1 MIAFPVNENLN
12 LGDTVMTSFI
22 TTPIF
27 YANGDPHLGHA
38 YSGIIGDIFHRF
50 ALLTGEQ
57 SLLIT
62 GTDEHGQKIALTAE
76 KNKYDVK
83 TFVDTKSATFSGLW
97 PELNIHPDI
106 FIRTTHS
113 DHKLHVSKVWQK
125 LYANDDIYLGAYS
138 GEYCVAC
145 EQFYPEREL
154 GENKHCPVHKK
165 PVQTVEEETYLFRLE
180 KYRAKLLDF
189 YQSNPGVVT
198 PQHFQQSI
206 IAQLQEGP
214 LEDLSVSRINN
225 TWGVKVPN
233 DVNHTIYVWIDAL
246 FSYITAI
253 EQTGHT
259 SLAVSK
265 TKHVLGKDIFKFHA
279 LYWPAF
285 LLALDLP
292 MPKKL
297 IVHGWWTVEG
307 NKISKSIPETT
318 VHPSSF
324 SQRLTN
330 DGLRYA
336 LVRQKPLF
344 RDGNLAINELTE
356 VVNADLANN
365 FANLVKRNHALLLR
379 HFDGKLESSITQTL
393 DQECLQLLNECQE
406 KLEQIAHSYR
416 TDDIYQ
422 VSLVLK
428 QVLTQL
434 NSFFHHRAPWLISK
448 GQESQHV
455 QNTCFV
461 ISNILREVA
470 FLYSPITPNLAKSIL
485 EELKETNSSV
495 LQNGNIA
502 LRDIII
508 TEAKSHFERI

>member
-1 MIAFPVNENLN
+1 
-12 LGDTVMTSFI
+12 MTSFV

-27 YANGDPHLGHA
+27 YANGEPHLGHA

-50 ALLTGEQ
+50 ALLTGKRN
-57 SLLIT
+57 LLIT
-62 GTDEHGQKIALTAE
+62 GTDEHGQKIASAAE
-76 KNKYDVK
+76 KNHSDIKM
-83 TFVDTKSATFSGLW
+83 FVDTKSATFSDLW

-106 FIRTTHS
+106 FIRTTQS
-113 DHKLHVSKVWQK
+113 EHKHHVGQIWQR
-125 LYANDDIYLGAYS
+125 LYANDDIYIGTYS
-138 GEYCVAC
+138 GEYCIAC

-154 GENKHCPVHKK
+154 AEDKHCPVHKK

-189 YQSNPGVVT
+189 YQSNPDVIT

-206 IAQLQEGP
+206 IAQLQKEP
-214 LEDLSVSRINN
+214 LEDLSVSRVNN

-233 DVNHTIYVWIDAL
+233 DANHTVYVWIDAL

-259 SLAVSK
+259 PLAVAK
-265 TKHVLGKDIFKFHA
+265 TKHVLGKDILKFHA

-292 MPKKL
+292 LPEKL

-307 NKISKSIPETT
+307 DKISKSNPETT

-324 SQRLTN
+324 SQKLSK

-356 VVNADLANN
+356 VINVDLANN
-365 FANLVKRNHALLLR
+365 LANLVKRNHTLLLR
-379 HFDGKLESSITQTL
+379 YFEGKLESGITQAL
-393 DQECLQLLNECQE
+393 DQECLQLLNKCQQ
-406 KLEQIAHSYR
+406 KLEQVIQSYKM
-416 TDDIYQ
+416 DDIYQ
-422 VSLVLK
+422 VSLILK
-428 QVLTQL
+428 QVLAQL
-434 NSFFHHRAPWLISK
+434 NVFFHHRAPWLISK

-461 ISNILREVA
+461 VSNILREVA
-470 FLYSPITPNLAKSIL
+470 FLYSPITPDLAKSIL
-485 EELKETNSSV
+485 AELKENNSSL
-495 LQNGNIA
+495 LQHGNLS
-502 LRDIII
+502 LRDISII
-508 TEAKSHFERI
+508 EAKSHFQRV